1 MRIFVYQNQFTYFHL
16 IYPSDLTLR
25 RSCSNFDLGLGLG
38 LGLIKVVLRS
48 DQLVTLRLHAWKMG
62 VQQRIKVVLR
72 SNEAHVAIRIGS
84 YELVL
89 TFRSK
94 TDDFELFSVFV
105 FYGC

>member
-1 MRIFVYQNQFTYFHL
+1 
-16 IYPSDLTLR
+16 
-25 RSCSNFDLGLGLG
+25 
-38 LGLIKVVLRS
+38 
-48 DQLVTLRLHAWKMG
+48 MG

-94 TDDFELFSVFV
+94 TDDFELLSVFV
-105 FYGC
+105 FYGS